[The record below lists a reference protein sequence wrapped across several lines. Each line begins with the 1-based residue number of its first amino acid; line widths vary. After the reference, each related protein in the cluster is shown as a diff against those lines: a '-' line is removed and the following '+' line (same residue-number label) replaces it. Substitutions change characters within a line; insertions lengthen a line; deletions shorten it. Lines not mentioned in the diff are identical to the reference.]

1 MKLHIYDT
9 YEEMSRAAANIVS
22 AQLLLKPDSHVGLT
36 AGKTPVGMFANLVR
50 LYQNKTISFADA
62 WFYNLEEKI
71 GAAKDDPS
79 TCRSYFHKHFM
90 DETDASPERLLLPDS
105 QSQDIAAECE
115 KYDLLLNNLPGG
127 RLDMQILGIGEDAH
141 IGMNRPNEALNPAT
155 HKELRPSGEY
165 IAMGVSHILL
175 AKRILLI
182 ANGES
187 KAQAVAD
194 MFAQGISSAVPAT
207 LLKLHPNV
215 IVLLDKPAASKL
227 TLT

>member
-9 YEEMSRAAANIVS
+9 YEEMSRAAANVVT

-36 AGKTPVGMFANLVR
+36 AGKTPVGMFAELVR
-50 LYQNKTISFADA
+50 LYQNKTVSFADA

-71 GAAKDDPS
+71 GVAKDDPS

-90 DETDASPERLLLPDS
+90 DETDVSPEKLLLPDS
-105 QSQDIAAECE
+105 QPEDISAECQ
-115 KYDLLLNNLPGG
+115 KYDRLLSSLPSS

-141 IGMNRPNEALNPAT
+141 IGMNRPNDALAPGA
-155 HKELRPSGEY
+155 HKEVRPSGSY

-194 MFAQGISSAVPAT
+194 MYAQGISSAVPAT
-207 LLKLHPNV
+207 LLKLHPDV
-215 IVLLDKPAASKL
+215 IVLIDKPAASKL
-227 TLT
+227 AL